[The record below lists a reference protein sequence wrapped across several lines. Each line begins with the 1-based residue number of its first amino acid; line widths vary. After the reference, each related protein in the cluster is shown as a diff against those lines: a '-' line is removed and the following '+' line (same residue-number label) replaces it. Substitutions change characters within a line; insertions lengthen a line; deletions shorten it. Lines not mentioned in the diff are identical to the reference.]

1 MAAGLK
7 GLEDQLELPPP
18 TLGDLYQDEN
28 VGELPSTLRASTE
41 TLRNSRMLRDAMGD
55 GVIEHYVRCAEW
67 EQEEFDKVVT
77 DWEIKRGFERA

>member
-1 MAAGLK
+1 MG
-7 GLEDQLELPPP
+7 P
-18 TLGDLYQDEN
+18 LGVYFGKFMTWVIEVSALDAISWVL
-28 VGELPSTLRASTE
+28 
-41 TLRNSRMLRDAMGD
+41 DAMGD